1 MKDEINSAY
10 NGEPLTN
17 RVVTEELLEGDTV
30 GSRVIC

>member
-17 RVVTEELLEGDTV
+17 IVVIEEILEGDTV
-30 GSRVIC
+30 GSRA